1 MTIAFLQFKHVILC
15 LFNKFVEIAKRMGS
29 WIHQKTSYS
38 TTVRRGVPMKWNVH
52 QLLPQ
57 KITELFT
64 TTIIFTSRIISCS
77 KHRQNSLRTE
87 KTVIIFDS
95 FWLLQTSPSG
105 RTFFA
110 QAIFFEKSPIVK
122 HYHRLINSITW
133 LGVISCFFFAIL
145 FFINCFSDNTKPLY
159 LSIEL

>member
-38 TTVRRGVPMKWNVH
+38 TAVRRGIQMKRNVN
-52 QLLPQ
+52 QLS
-57 KITELFT
+57 KKD
-64 TTIIFTSRIISCS
+64 TSRIISS
-77 KHRQNSLRTE
+77 QNID
-87 KTVIIFDS
+87 KIFKNWEDNHIL
-95 FWLLQTSPSG
+95 WSPSG
-105 RTFFA
+105 RTSFA